1 MWPRGGSGA
10 EGLDGAVVEE
20 LDDAAAACGCVV
32 EGGVVGEGAVDAES
46 QSLFDVGVGGWG
58 GVAGEVGGGADDG
71 FAEFHQEGLAEVH
84 LWHADAH
91 GAVVCGEVGGYLD
104 KEHVGG
110 EDDGG
115 GTVAAEQEVGGLV
128 GQGGGEH
135 GGGGEDEHGFAVV
148 AFFDGVD
155 AFDGLGVGGVAAYA
169 PDGVGGV
176 EEGLA
181 ALQGRQGSCE

>member
-1 MWPRGGSGA
+1 MKQYIGVEIGGTKQQAASFDESGA
-10 EGLDGAVVEE
+10 LIELKSERIALKRGAEDILDWMRETVPR
-20 LDDAAAACGCVV
+20 LIC
-32 EGGVVGEGAVDAES
+32 AER
-46 QSLFDVGVGGWG
+46 
-58 GVAGEVGGGADDG
+58 
-71 FAEFHQEGLAEVH
+71 
-84 LWHADAH
+84 
-91 GAVVCGEVGGYLD
+91 
-104 KEHVGG
+104 
-110 EDDGG
+110 
-115 GTVAAEQEVGGLV
+115 EVGGLV